1 METLSTSFAL
11 MVVAQLY
18 DIGTAATQKVIES
31 IGDLLIEQYVKE
43 PIKEKLF
50 SKSGKK
56 ELRKVYEKAFIA
68 ALQQYEAK
76 CNGQN
81 QIGER
86 QSVAS
91 LLYALCEAN
100 GCQDALTDALTAVQK
115 YTAEAMTQENLPAA
129 LPDFCEQL
137 SQYIVDKA
145 LPRYNA
151 QNYQQALAKALAL
164 FPKCFETE
172 LSPNAEAQR
181 WQILLAIVDM
191 RQKIVTKEDLRA
203 FVAQLQQGITQHAHT
218 IYNIGTIENATIIQN
233 NAPALPPHNY
243 KLPRKPIYCIGR
255 DAMLEYMHQHLSQE
269 QALVLMNGIGGIGK
283 TTLAVQY
290 AYQYADA
297 YQTVRYIYYKNDFKS
312 SYVAALN
319 PHYALEGTIDECFE
333 RLLAKELQ
341 CPAARLMIIDNFDQR
356 DDKEIQESWT
366 KDWKVLITSRL
377 HLDPTQFH
385 SIKVAELSPNDA
397 FTLFKHHFEA
407 MKTTET
413 EQVRQLLPLLHYN
426 TLLIVL
432 VAKIAKA
439 CKGLMSIATLL
450 ERYQQQQYQDEDL
463 QIDIALDEYF
473 AAEDRA
479 KARNILGCINT
490 AFDISGI
497 AQQPDALYL
506 LQQFALTPTEGI
518 NKGLFS
524 EGIAPDMKTT
534 AFINCCNALAEQGWI
549 DEVQDREAYCMH
561 PLLQE
566 IVRYHYPPT
575 PLLYNKIVYYLGAKL
590 HEALN
595 TNFTTAA
602 PYTQYAATVVQWL
615 YKSYETACE
624 NLNEYTNVATLSN
637 NLSEIYRAMG
647 QLPEAL
653 TYQQKAI
660 SIVEQVL
667 AQNHP
672 DLATSYSN
680 LSIIY
685 QTIGQLPEALSYQ
698 QKAISIR
705 KKVLGNNH
713 PDLATSYNNLSL
725 IYQAMGQLPKAL
737 AYQQKTKSILEKV
750 LSKNHPNLAAS
761 YNNLSMIYQA
771 MGQLPKALIYIQKA
785 ISIREK
791 VLGKNHPDLATSYNN
806 LSMIY
811 QTMGQLPEA
820 LIYQQKSISIVEQ
833 ALGKNHPD
841 LATSYNNLSMIYQT
855 MGQLPEA
862 LTYQQKAIAIIEQVL
877 GNNHPDLA
885 ASYNNLSS
893 IYQDI
898 GQLPEALAYQ
908 QKAIAIQ
915 EQVLGKNHPDLATS
929 YNNLSII
936 YQDIEQFPEALAYQQ
951 KAIAIQEQ
959 VLGKKH
965 SDVATSYNNLST
977 LYYAMRQLPEALS
990 YQQKAIAIREQV
1002 LGENHPDLAA
1012 SYNNLSG
1019 IYQAMEQLP
1028 EALTYQHKAIA
1039 IREQILN
1046 NNHPALATSCGN
1058 MAYLYYETKQINQA
1072 KDYIARAVAILKHNF
1087 PNGHPNLTAM
1097 LQLQERINKM

>member
-31 IGDLLIEQYVKE
+31 IGDMLLEQRVNE

-50 SKSGKK
+50 SKNGKK

-76 CNGQN
+76 CNEQH

-86 QSVAS
+86 QCVAS
-91 LLYALCEAN
+91 LLYALLHN
-100 GCQDALTDALTAVQK
+100 TNHQQALNKVLTAVQV
-115 YTAEAMTQENLPAA
+115 YTAEAMTQENLPAV
-129 LPDFCEQL
+129 LPNFCEQL

-145 LPRYNA
+145 LPQYNA

-164 FPKCFETE
+164 FPKCFEAE
-172 LSPNAEAQR
+172 LSTNAEAQR
-181 WQILLAIVDM
+181 WQILLTIVDM

-203 FVAQLQQGITQHAHT
+203 FVAQLQQGITQYAHI
-218 IYNIGTIENATIIQN
+218 IYNIGTIENATFIQS

-255 DAMLEYMHQHLSQE
+255 DAMLEDMHQHLSQA

-319 PHYALEGTIDECFE
+319 PHYALEGTVDQCFE

-341 CPAARLMIIDNFDQR
+341 CPAARLMIIDNFDQK
-356 DDKEIQESWT
+356 DDKEIQGSWT

-385 SIKVAELSPNDA
+385 SIKVAELSPSDA
-397 FTLFKHHFEA
+397 FTLFKHHFGA

-518 NKGLFS
+518 NKGLFR
-524 EGIAPDMKTT
+524 EGAAPDMKTT
-534 AFINCCNALAEQGWI
+534 AFINGCNALAEQGWI
-549 DEVQDREAYCMH
+549 DEVQDGEAYCMH

-575 PLLYNKIVYYLGAKL
+575 PLLYSSIISYLKIKL
-590 HEALN
+590 FEALN
-595 TNFTTAA
+595 TNFITAI

-653 TYQQKAI
+653 MYQQKAI
-660 SIVEQVL
+660 TIQKQVL
-667 AQNHP
+667 
-672 DLATSYSN
+672 
-680 LSIIY
+680 
-685 QTIGQLPEALSYQ
+685 G
-698 QKAISIR
+698 
-705 KKVLGNNH
+705 
-713 PDLATSYNNLSL
+713 
-725 IYQAMGQLPKAL
+725 
-737 AYQQKTKSILEKV
+737 
-750 LSKNHPNLAAS
+750 KNHPNLAAS
-761 YNNLSMIYQA
+761 YNNLS
-771 MGQLPKALIYIQKA
+771 
-785 ISIREK
+785 
-791 VLGKNHPDLATSYNN
+791 
-806 LSMIY
+806 
-811 QTMGQLPEA
+811 
-820 LIYQQKSISIVEQ
+820 LIYQ
-833 ALGKNHPD
+833 D
-841 LATSYNNLSMIYQT
+841 

-862 LTYQQKAIAIIEQVL
+862 LTYQQKAIAIVEQVLGKNHPDVATSYNNLSLIYQDMGQLPEALTYQQKAICIFEHVLGKNHPYVATSYNNVSSIYQAMGHLPEALTYQQKAIAIDEHIL

-885 ASYNNLSS
+885 ASYNNIAQ
-893 IYQDI
+893 IYQ
-898 GQLPEALAYQ
+898 
-908 QKAIAIQ
+908 
-915 EQVLGKNHPDLATS
+915 
-929 YNNLSII
+929 
-936 YQDIEQFPEALAYQQ
+936 
-951 KAIAIQEQ
+951 
-959 VLGKKH
+959 
-965 SDVATSYNNLST
+965 
-977 LYYAMRQLPEALS
+977 AMGRLPEALS
-990 YQQKAIAIREQV
+990 YQQKAIAIDEQV
-1002 LGENHPDLAA
+1002 SGENHPDLAA
-1012 SYNNLSG
+1012 SYNNLST
-1019 IYQAMEQLP
+1019 IYQAMGQLS
-1028 EALTYQHKAIA
+1028 EALAYQQKAIA
-1039 IREQILN
+1039 IREQVLGK
-1046 NNHPALATSCGN
+1046 NHPDVANSYSNLSLIYQDMGQLSKALTYQQKAIVIREKALGKNHPDVANSYNNLSGIYQAMGQLSEALAYQQKAIAIREQVLGKNHPDVATSYNNLSGIYQAMGQFPEALRYQQRAIAIREQVLGENHPNLATSYGN
-1058 MAYLYYETKQINQA
+1058 IAYFYYQMNDIPQA
-1072 KDYIARAVAILKHNF
+1072 KAYIARAVAILKHNF
-1087 PNGHPNLTAM
+1087 PNGHPNLTTM
-1097 LQLQERINKM
+1097 LQLQEHINEM

>member
-68 ALQQYEAK
+68 ALQQYEAQ

-81 QIGER
+81 QIGAR
-86 QSVAS
+86 NSVAN
-91 LLYALCEAN
+91 LLSALLHN
-100 GCQDALTDALTAVQK
+100 TNHQQALNNVLTAVQE
-115 YTAEAMTQENLPAA
+115 YTAEAMTPKNLPAA

-164 FPKCFETE
+164 FPKCFEAE
-172 LSPNAEAQR
+172 LSTNAEAIG
-181 WQILLAIVDM
+181 WQALLLVISTH
-191 RQKIVTKEDLRA
+191 QKMATKADLRA
-203 FVAQLQQGITQHAHT
+203 STEDIKET
-218 IYNIGTIENATIIQN
+218 IKQNTSPN
-233 NAPALPPHNY
+233 NAPALPPRDY

-255 DAMLEYMHQHLSQE
+255 DAMLEDMHQHLSRE

-283 TTLAVQY
+283 TTLAVEY

-319 PHYALEGTIDECFE
+319 PHYALEGTVDECFE

-356 DDKEIQESWT
+356 DDKEIQRSWT

-385 SIKVAELSPNDA
+385 SIKVAELSPSDA
-397 FTLFKHHFEA
+397 FTLFEHHFGA

-439 CKGLMSIATLL
+439 CKGLISIATLL
-450 ERYQQQQYQDEDL
+450 ERYQQQQYQHKGL
-463 QIDIALDEYF
+463 QINIALDEYF

-518 NKGLFS
+518 NKGLFR
-524 EGIAPDMKTT
+524 EGAAPDTDEIT
-534 AFINCCNALAEQGWI
+534 FGNCCNALAEQGWI
-549 DEVQDREAYCMH
+549 DEIQEGTAYCMH

-575 PLLYNKIVYYLGAKL
+575 PLLYDEVVYYLGAKL

-615 YKSYETACE
+615 YKSYETAGE
-624 NLNEYTNVATLSN
+624 NLSEYTNVATSSN

-647 QLPEAL
+647 QFPEAL

-660 SIVEQVL
+660 SIVEQVLGKNHPDLATCYNNLSVIYQDMGQFPEALTYQQKAIAIREQVL

-685 QTIGQLPEALSYQ
+685 QAIGQLPEALTYQ
-698 QKAISIR
+698 QKAIAIR
-705 KKVLGNNH
+705 EKILEPNH
-713 PDLATSYNNLSL
+713 PDLAISYNNLST
-725 IYQAMGQLPKAL
+725 IYQAMGQLPEAL
-737 AYQQKTKSILEKV
+737 AYQQKAKSILEKV

-771 MGQLPKALIYIQKA
+771 MGQLPEALAYQQKA

-791 VLGKNHPDLATSYNN
+791 VLGNNHPNLATSYNN
-806 LSMIY
+806 LSTIY
-811 QTMGQLPEA
+811 QDMGQLPE
-820 LIYQQKSISIVEQ
+820 S
-833 ALGKNHPD
+833 
-841 LATSYNNLSMIYQT
+841 LS
-855 MGQLPEA
+855 
-862 LTYQQKAIAIIEQVL
+862 YQQKAIAIREQVL

-885 ASYNNLSS
+885 TA
-893 IYQDI
+893 
-898 GQLPEALAYQ
+898 
-908 QKAIAIQ
+908 
-915 EQVLGKNHPDLATS
+915 

-936 YQDIEQFPEALAYQQ
+936 YQ
-951 KAIAIQEQ
+951 
-959 VLGKKH
+959 
-965 SDVATSYNNLST
+965 
-977 LYYAMRQLPEALS
+977 AMGQLPESLS

-1002 LGENHPDLAA
+1002 LGENHPNLATSYNNLSTLYYA
-1012 SYNNLSG
+1012 MGRLPEALTYQQKVIAIKEQVLGENHPALATSYNNLSG
-1019 IYQAMEQLP
+1019 IYRAMGQLP
-1028 EALTYQHKAIA
+1028 EALSYQQKAFTIQ
-1039 IREQILN
+1039 EEVLDK
-1046 NNHPALATSCGN
+1046 NHPSLTIAYGN
-1058 MAYLYYETKQINQA
+1058 IAFLYYKMNNIPQA
-1072 KDYIARAVAILKHNF
+1072 KAYIARAIAIMQHNF

-1097 LQLQERINKM
+1097 LQFQERINKM